1 MTEDEYKAN
10 ISKFIA
16 DIESIRNAHNLDAC
30 LYKGELDWQK
40 RLKTMSESKAAAYD
54 FVIRK
59 LKRAFN
65 IVNENGNN
73 KKTS

>member
-1 MTEDEYKAN
+1 MTADEYKDKLT
-10 ISKFIA
+10 KFIA

-59 LKRAFN
+59 LKRTFN
-65 IVNENGNN
+65 IVNDEKE
-73 KKTS
+73 KK